1 MKIMTCFIDADAWL
15 AIVDRNDEN
24 HARARTFFEYL
35 LERDIKLVSNNYVID
50 KTLDE
55 LKNRFDEDMAAKFMK
70 IIEEAVIT
78 INLRLDWISKRIRRT
93 AINNFLRSTH
103 SELTLYHFYIKET
116 IKRKKVDIIFSFDQR
131 LAEFGI
137 PVMSQVN

>member
-1 MKIMTCFIDADAWL
+1 MTCFIDADAWL
-15 AIVDRNDEN
+15 AIVDRSDAN
-24 HARARTFFEYL
+24 HARARAFFEYL

-50 KTLDE
+50 RTLDE
-55 LKNRFDEDMAAKFMK
+55 LKNRFDEDMAAKFLK
-70 IIEEAVIT
+70 IIEEAIIT
-78 INLRLDWISKRIRRT
+78 INLRMDWISKRVRRT

-103 SELTLYHFYIKET
+103 SGLTLYHFYIKET
-116 IKRKKVDIIFSFDQR
+116 IKRKKADIIFSFDQR